1 MAKTPEETAWNDA
14 LVADFRAHD
23 GQITQGRLA
32 GAVMLIMT
40 STGAK
45 TGLPRTVPLGY
56 HQDGESYVVVG
67 SNSGRDEQ
75 PEWLANLRKNPIVTL
90 EIGRETFQARATVTG
105 GSERRRL
112 LDARIAAIPIFGD
125 YERKAKRELPV
136 IVLKRID

>member
-1 MAKTPEETAWNDA
+1 MAKTPEETAGNDA

-32 GAVMLIMT
+32 GAAMLIMT

-56 HQDGESYVVVG
+56 HRDGEGYVLVG
-67 SNSGRDEQ
+67 SNFGRHEQ
-75 PEWLANLRKNPIVTL
+75 PEWLANLTKNPIVTV
-90 EIGRETFQARATVTG
+90 EVGTETFQARATVTG

-112 LDARIAAIPIFGD
+112 LDARIAAVPIFGD

-136 IVLKRID
+136 IILERID

>member
-14 LVADFRAHD
+14 VVADFRAHD
-23 GQITQGRLA
+23 GRITQGRLA

-56 HQDGESYVVVG
+56 HRDGERYVLVG
-67 SNSGRDEQ
+67 SNNGRDEQ
-75 PEWLANLRKNPIVTL
+75 PEWLANLRKNPITTVEVGT
-90 EIGRETFQARATVTG
+90 ETFQARATVTD

-112 LDARIAAIPIFGD
+112 LDARIAAVPIFGD

-136 IVLKRID
+136 IVLERID

>member
-32 GAVMLIMT
+32 GAMMLIMT

-56 HQDGESYVVVG
+56 HRDGESYVVVG

-75 PEWLANLRKNPIVTL
+75 PEWLANLKKNPIATVEVGT
-90 EIGRETFQARATVTG
+90 ETFQARARVTG
-105 GSERRRL
+105 ESERRRL
-112 LDARIAAIPIFGD
+112 LDARIAAVPIFGD

-136 IVLKRID
+136 IVLERID

>member
-1 MAKTPEETAWNDA
+1 MAKTPEETAGNDA
-14 LVADFRAHD
+14 LVADFRAHG

-32 GAVMLIMT
+32 GAAMLLMT
-40 STGAK
+40 SIGAK
-45 TGLPRTVPLGY
+45 TGLPRMCPLGY
-56 HQDGESYVVVG
+56 DRDGESYVVVG

-75 PEWLANLRKNPIVTL
+75 PEWLANITKDPIVTV
-90 EIGRETFQARATVTG
+90 EVGTEKFQARSRATE

>member
-1 MAKTPEETAWNDA
+1 MAKTPEETAGNDA

-32 GAVMLIMT
+32 GAAMLIMT

-56 HQDGESYVVVG
+56 HRDGESYVLVG
-67 SNSGRDEQ
+67 SNFGRHEQ
-75 PEWLANLRKNPIVTL
+75 PGWLANLTKNPIVTV
-90 EIGRETFQARATVTG
+90 EVGTETFQARATVTG

-125 YERKAKRELPV
+125 YERKANRELPV
-136 IVLKRID
+136 IILKRID

>member
-1 MAKTPEETAWNDA
+1 MAKSPEETAWNDA
-14 LVADFRAHD
+14 VVADFRAHD
-23 GQITQGRLA
+23 GRITQGPLA

-56 HQDGESYVVVG
+56 HRDGERYVLVG
-67 SNSGRDEQ
+67 SNNGRDEQ

-90 EIGRETFQARATVTG
+90 EVGTETFQARATVTG

-112 LDARIAAIPIFGD
+112 LDARIAAVPIFGD

-136 IVLKRID
+136 IVLERID

>member
-1 MAKTPEETAWNDA
+1 MAKTPEETAGNDA

-32 GAVMLIMT
+32 GAAMLIMT

-45 TGLPRTVPLGY
+45 TGLQRTVPLGY
-56 HQDGESYVVVG
+56 HRDGESYVLVG
-67 SNSGRDEQ
+67 SNFGRHEQ
-75 PEWLANLRKNPIVTL
+75 PAWLANLTKNPIVTV
-90 EIGRETFQARATVTG
+90 EVGTETFQARATVTG

-125 YERKAKRELPV
+125 YERKAERELPV
-136 IVLKRID
+136 IILERID

>member
-14 LVADFRAHD
+14 LIADFRAHD
-23 GQITQGRLA
+23 GQISQGRLA
-32 GAVMLIMT
+32 GAAMLVMT

-56 HQDGESYVVVG
+56 HRDGESYVLVG

-75 PEWLANLRKNPIVTL
+75 PEWLANLRMNPIVTV
-90 EIGRETFQARATVTG
+90 EVGTETFQARARVTG

-112 LDARIAAIPIFGD
+112 LDARIAAVPIFGD

-136 IVLKRID
+136 IVLERID